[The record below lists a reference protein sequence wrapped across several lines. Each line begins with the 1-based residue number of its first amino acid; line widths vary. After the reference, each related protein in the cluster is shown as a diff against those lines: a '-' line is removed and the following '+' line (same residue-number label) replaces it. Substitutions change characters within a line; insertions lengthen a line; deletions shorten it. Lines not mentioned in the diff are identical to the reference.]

1 MCSEGGKKFSIPFFR
16 VYFGPEKD
24 TKSQNLSAIKVN
36 MAEWGEKTAGL
47 DQRVQLGAEESAR

>member
-1 MCSEGGKKFSIPFFR
+1 MYSESGKKFSIPFIR

-24 TKSQNLSAIKVN
+24 TTPQNLSAIEVN
-36 MAEWGEKTAGL
+36 MAEWEEKTAGL